1 MSHDGQAGA
10 KTVVREGTLAS
21 IHRMVQ
27 FNVSCGTLSAS
38 NREAL
43 SELHRRLMRVRGFGG
58 AYEEI
63 GFSPDVKALMRG
75 AGMGEQV
82 RT

>member
-1 MSHDGQAGA
+1 MSHDGHAGA
-10 KTVVREGTLAS
+10 KRVGCEGTLAS

-27 FNVSCGTLSAS
+27 VNASCVTLSAS
-38 NREAL
+38 NREDL
-43 SELHRRLMRVRGFGG
+43 SELHRRLMRVKGFGG
-58 AYEEI
+58 VYEEI

-75 AGMGEQV
+75 AGVGEKI